1 MTSVEE
7 LKLRVRE
14 LENEL
19 IKCKQKRC
27 TAMCAEEPADNT
39 QPHHRPRIDKMSAEV
54 VDSNPY
60 RYGSCRN
67 LTAAYWVICDHDS
80 TWYGW
85 HPRNKGHIP
94 AYGVNCL
101 PHVLTLQS
109 SDGFEANGHCWRLW
123 GNILHSIVI
132 WHTQMLPNS
141 SISPILKKSLM
152 QDSWISGI
160 LKLYTDL
167 IWQ

>member
-60 RYGSCRN
+60 RYGSYRN

-109 SDGFEANGHCWRLW
+109 SDGFEANGHCWRLR
-123 GNILHSIVI
+123 GKIQLYVILLSDPHLRLHNFPNILRLSRN
-132 WHTQMLPNS
+132 PCR
-141 SISPILKKSLM
+141 SPEI
-152 QDSWISGI
+152 
-160 LKLYTDL
+160 TVF
-167 IWQ
+167 